1 MTDNKAYL
9 LSSPKCAMREAS
21 NPEGRT
27 RRFPFLRLSG
37 HLRRRA
43 GRHIAAAGPLMIGI
57 ASTLS
62 DDQIE
67 APASYLSFIK

>member
-1 MTDNKAYL
+1 MGMHARL
-9 LSSPKCAMREAS
+9 
-21 NPEGRT
+21 
-27 RRFPFLRLSG
+27 PFLRLSG

-43 GRHIAAAGPLMIGI
+43 GRHIAAGPLMISI

-67 APASYLSFIK
+67 APAPISAS